1 MKVNVKDY
9 KSFEQLSDEIR
20 QLNSKWKETSPN
32 KNKKLTFS
40 GIQKQMQT
48 LYLFISNGNISMRIL
63 TS

>member
-20 QLNSKWKETSPN
+20 QLNIKWKETAPN

-48 LYLFISNGNISMRIL
+48 LYLFISNERNGVV
-63 TS
+63 